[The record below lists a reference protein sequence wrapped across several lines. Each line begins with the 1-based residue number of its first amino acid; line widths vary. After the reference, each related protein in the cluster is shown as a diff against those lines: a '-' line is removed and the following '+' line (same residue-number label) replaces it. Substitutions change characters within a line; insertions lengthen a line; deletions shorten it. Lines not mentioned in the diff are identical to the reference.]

1 MRLTPEQIKALSD
14 DDFLQYAYKGDKNA
28 LRLGMDVIAI
38 ADTWDNLLDGDK
50 EVSKA
55 ALNGAF
61 IRALIDIPSNPFFQA
76 YQNQLLPVFRAV
88 IVNWFI
94 ANDYEAT
101 GSRKD
106 LEAGHTLRYA
116 PLDVLTNSIA
126 IIGGI
131 EWAAE
136 VGPELRRRSQK
147 DELSAY
153 LKEHG
158 HAEL

>member
-1 MRLTPEQIKALSD
+1 MRLTPKELCELTD
-14 DDFLQYAYKGDKNA
+14 DEFLRYAYQGNSDA

-50 EVSKA
+50 EVSKE

-61 IRALIDIPSNPFFQA
+61 IRALIDIPANPFFHEYA
-76 YQNQLLPVFRAV
+76 LQLVPIFRAV

-94 ANDYEAT
+94 ANDYEAS
-101 GSRKD
+101 GSQKD
-106 LEAGHTLRYA
+106 LVAAHTLRYA

-126 IIGGI
+126 IVGGI
-131 EWAAE
+131 AWAAE

-147 DELSAY
+147 DELGAY
-153 LKEHG
+153 LKEHD